1 MKTPNTDYYTA
12 SADFVPRKATWRRI
26 CGLILKELR
35 PNKKDWLGVVLPS
48 VGGIVLAWII
58 GSSVDTVQMTDT
70 ICTVF
75 LEIHVAVFGCILAA
89 YSILLAFLDDKYI
102 KKLLRINYEGN
113 ANYLKAG
120 TEYFESAMY
129 IYVVGI
135 LLSLGVKLI
144 VICMP
149 DDFVL
154 TCNNMLNEIL
164 ATGLLLGYL
173 TYAIRATYEIKSV
186 VANTAT
192 LFGGSL
198 AFRIQAFASD
208 SDEEDE

>member
-1 MKTPNTDYYTA
+1 MKTPNVDYYTA
-12 SADFVPRKATWRRI
+12 SQDFAPKKATWRHI
-26 CGLILKELR
+26 CGLAFKELR
-35 PNKKDWLGVVLPS
+35 PNKKDWLGVVLPY
-48 VGGIVLAWII
+48 VGGIIFAWII
-58 GSSVDTVQMTDT
+58 GSAEDTVQMTDT

-75 LEIHVAVFGCILAA
+75 LEIHIAVFGCILAA

-120 TEYFESAMY
+120 TEYFETAMY

-135 LLSLGVKLI
+135 LLSLIVKLI

-149 DDFVL
+149 NDYVL
-154 TCNNMLNEIL
+154 TCNDLLNESL
-164 ATGLLLGYL
+164 AATLLFGYL
-173 TYAIRATYEIKSV
+173 AYTIRATYEIKSV

-208 SDEEDE
+208 INDEN

>member
-1 MKTPNTDYYTA
+1 MKAPNIDYYTA
-12 SADFVPRKATWRRI
+12 SKDFVPRKVTWHRI
-26 CGLILKELR
+26 CGLIFKELR
-35 PNKKDWLGVVLPS
+35 PNKKDWIGAVLPCL
-48 VGGIVLAWII
+48 GGMIFAWII
-58 GSSVDTVQMTDT
+58 GNSADTVQMTDT
-70 ICTVF
+70 ICTIF

-102 KKLLRINYEGN
+102 KNLLGIDYKGN

-120 TEYFESAMY
+120 TEYFEAAMY

-154 TCNNMLNEIL
+154 TRNDFFNESL
-164 ATGLLLGYL
+164 AAGLLFGYL
-173 TYAIRATYEIKSV
+173 AYAIRATYEIKSV
-186 VANTAT
+186 VANTAI

-198 AFRIQAFASD
+198 AFRIQEFANEM
-208 SDEEDE
+208 DEE

>member
-1 MKTPNTDYYTA
+1 MKTPNTDYYAA
-12 SADFVPRKATWRRI
+12 SKDFVPQKATWRRI
-26 CGLILKELR
+26 CGLIFKELR
-35 PNKKDWLGVVLPS
+35 PVKNNWLAAALPC
-48 VGGIVLAWII
+48 VGGAVLAWII
-58 GSSVDTVQMTDT
+58 GSAEDTVQMTDT

-75 LEIHVAVFGCILAA
+75 LEIHVAVFGCILTA

-102 KKLLRINYEGN
+102 KKLLRIDYEGN

-135 LLSLGVKLI
+135 LLSLAVKLI

-149 DDFVL
+149 NDFVL
-154 TCNNMLNEIL
+154 TSNGLVNESL
-164 ATGLLLGYL
+164 AAGLLFGYL
-173 TYAIRATYEIKSV
+173 AYAIRATYEIKSV

-198 AFRIQAFASD
+198 AFRIQAFATEM
-208 SDEEDE
+208 DEE

>member
-1 MKTPNTDYYTA
+1 MKTPNIDYYTA
-12 SADFVPRKATWRRI
+12 SSDFVPRKATWHRI
-26 CGLILKELR
+26 FGLIFKELR
-35 PNKKDWLGVVLPS
+35 PDKKDWLGVALPS
-48 VGGIVLAWII
+48 IGGMILAWIV
-58 GSSVDTVQMTDT
+58 GSAVDTVQMTDT

-75 LEIHVAVFGCILAA
+75 LEIHIAVFGCMLAA

-135 LLSLGVKLI
+135 LLSLGVKLL

-154 TCNNMLNEIL
+154 TCNNLLNESL
-164 ATGLLLGYL
+164 AAGLLFGYL

-208 SDEEDE
+208 KDEEN

>member
-1 MKTPNTDYYTA
+1 
-12 SADFVPRKATWRRI
+12 
-26 CGLILKELR
+26 
-35 PNKKDWLGVVLPS
+35 
-48 VGGIVLAWII
+48 
-58 GSSVDTVQMTDT
+58 
-70 ICTVF
+70 
-75 LEIHVAVFGCILAA
+75 
-89 YSILLAFLDDKYI
+89 
-102 KKLLRINYEGN
+102 
-113 ANYLKAG
+113 
-120 TEYFESAMY
+120 MY
-129 IYVVGI
+129 VYVVGV

-144 VICMP
+144 GRCMP

-173 TYAIRATYEIKSV
+173 TYAIRATYEIKSI

-208 SDEEDE
+208 SEEEDE

>member
-1 MKTPNTDYYTA
+1 MKAPDIDYLAA
-12 SADFVPRKATWRRI
+12 SEDFIPEKATWRRI
-26 CGLILKELR
+26 CSLIFKELR
-35 PNKKDWLGVVLPS
+35 PDKKDWLGIVFPI
-48 VGGIVLAWII
+48 VGGIILAWII
-58 GSSVDTVQMTDT
+58 GSAVDTVQMTDT
-70 ICTVF
+70 ICAVF

-120 TEYFESAMY
+120 TEYFEAAMY

-144 VICMP
+144 VMCMP

-154 TCNNMLNEIL
+154 TRNDLLNESL
-164 ATGLLLGYL
+164 AAVFLCVYFV
-173 TYAIRATYEIKSV
+173 YAIRATYEIKSV

-208 SDEEDE
+208 LDEEN